1 MYDFLAALRRS
12 SGVATLIA
20 LTTLVIAAL
29 SGAVVISGLIGR
41 VEKLESDLGRSQ
53 ARITELAASQSR
65 LTASMDAVDR
75 SIKSLRSDLDRP
87 RVQPLASILDAAP

>member
-87 RVQPLASILDAAP
+87 RVQPLASILDAGP